1 MVPFG
6 SKVAIANANV
16 QVEWNLTD
24 AFLLK
29 ALDEYPVASDYLK
42 NYHRALAT
50 LQRCTQENAQFA
62 ELTKVIKTTDTHEAN
77 TLEGMA
83 EINTISIKCERK

>member
-1 MVPFG
+1 M
-6 SKVAIANANV
+6 
-16 QVEWNLTD
+16 
-24 AFLLK
+24 
-29 ALDEYPVASDYLK
+29 ASEYLK

-77 TLEGMA
+77 SLEGTCTSSA
-83 EINTISIKCERK
+83 RLWSHPQRIV

>member
-1 MVPFG
+1 MKFQ
-6 SKVAIANANV
+6 A
-16 QVEWNLTD
+16 LTFQISFR
-24 AFLLK
+24 ASSLLQ
-29 ALDEYPVASDYLK
+29 ALEEYPVASDYLR

-77 TLEGMA
+77 TLEGKQCSA
-83 EINTISIKCERK
+83 FIF